1 MTRRALLVVNPL
13 ARGLPPLR
21 QIQEAA
27 DWLRTRG
34 WDVALETTAAPGE
47 ATRLARRAA
56 SRGRSVVVACGG
68 DGTIHEVVNGLAGS
82 EAVLAVIP
90 GGTANV
96 WAKDARLPRRPLE
109 AARIIEDG
117 RCRRIDLGLIEWE
130 APRRAPPDGAPL
142 RASASGPV
150 WARSG
155 HRAERRYF
163 LLMVGI
169 GLDAHVVA
177 RVSQGWKRR
186 LGAAAYVLTA
196 AREALFYR
204 SQPVELELDG
214 RERLSLRLGW
224 MLAGNTR
231 CYGGVTH
238 IASRA
243 LADDGL
249 LELLIFPGYNLLR
262 ATGYGLVTLAGRHY
276 GAPGVTYRQAAEIE
290 VAGPSSLPI
299 QADGEFVGYTPL
311 RLRVVPGALQVL
323 VPDEPNPL
331 FGAT

>member
-1 MTRRALLVVNPL
+1 MTRRALLVVNPS
-13 ARGLPPLR
+13 ARRLPPLQR
-21 QIQEAA
+21 IQEAA

-34 WDVALETTAAPGE
+34 WDVALETTSAPGE
-47 ATRLARRAA
+47 ATHLARRAA
-56 SRGRSVVVACGG
+56 SRGHSVVVACGG

-96 WAKDARLPRRPLE
+96 WAKDARLPRAPLE
-109 AARIIEDG
+109 AARIINGG

-130 APRRAPPDGAPL
+130 G
-142 RASASGPV
+142 
-150 WARSG
+150 RSG
-155 HRAERRYF
+155 RKAESRYF
-163 LLMVGI
+163 LLMVGV

-186 LGAAAYVLTA
+186 LGAAAYVLTG

-231 CYGGVTH
+231 CYGGVKR

-262 ATGYGLVTLAGRHY
+262 ATGYGLAMLTGRHH
-276 GAPGVTYRQAAEIE
+276 GAPGVIYRQAAEIE
-290 VAGPSSLPI
+290 VAGPSSLPV

-323 VPDEPNPL
+323 MPDEPNPL

>member
-1 MTRRALLVVNPL
+1 M
-13 ARGLPPLR
+13 
-21 QIQEAA
+21 
-27 DWLRTRG
+27 
-34 WDVALETTAAPGE
+34 
-47 ATRLARRAA
+47 
-56 SRGRSVVVACGG
+56 
-68 DGTIHEVVNGLAGS
+68 
-82 EAVLAVIP
+82 
-90 GGTANV
+90 
-96 WAKDARLPRRPLE
+96 
-109 AARIIEDG
+109 
-117 RCRRIDLGLIEWE
+117 
-130 APRRAPPDGAPL
+130 
-142 RASASGPV
+142 
-150 WARSG
+150 
-155 HRAERRYF
+155 
-163 LLMVGI
+163 
-169 GLDAHVVA
+169 VA

-196 AREALFYR
+196 AREALFYH

-249 LELLIFPGYNLLR
+249 LELFIFPGYNLLR
-262 ATGYGLVTLAGRHY
+262 ATGYGLATLAGRHY

-290 VAGPSSLPI
+290 VAGPSSLPV

-323 VPDEPNPL
+323 MPDEPNPL

>member
-1 MTRRALLVVNPL
+1 MTRRALLIVNPS

-21 QIQEAA
+21 RIEEAA

-56 SRGRSVVVACGG
+56 SHERSVVAACGG

-96 WAKDARLPRRPLE
+96 WAKDARLPRAPLE
-109 AARIIEDG
+109 AARVIDAG

-130 APRRAPPDGAPL
+130 
-142 RASASGPV
+142 
-150 WARSG
+150 ARSG

-163 LLMVGI
+163 LLMVGV

-196 AREALFYR
+196 AREALFYH

-238 IASRA
+238 ITSRA

-262 ATGYGLVTLAGRHY
+262 ATGYGLATLAGWHY
-276 GAPGVTYRQAAEIE
+276 GAPGVTYRQAAEVE
-290 VAGPSSLPI
+290 VAGPSSLAV

-323 VPDEPNPL
+323 MPDEPNPL

>member
-1 MTRRALLVVNPL
+1 MTRRVLLVVNPL

-21 QIQEAA
+21 RVQEAA

-34 WDVALETTAAPGE
+34 WDVTLETTSAPGE
-47 ATRLARRAA
+47 ATRLAHRAA
-56 SRGRSVVVACGG
+56 SRGHSVVVACGG

-82 EAVLAVIP
+82 EAVLGVIP

-96 WAKDARLPRRPLE
+96 WAKDARLPRAPLE
-109 AARIIEDG
+109 AARVIDGG
-117 RCRRIDLGLIEWE
+117 RCRRVDLGLIEWE
-130 APRRAPPDGAPL
+130 G
-142 RASASGPV
+142 
-150 WARSG
+150 RSG
-155 HRAERRYF
+155 RKAERRHF
-163 LLMVGI
+163 LLMVGV

-231 CYGGVTH
+231 CYGGVAH

-249 LELLIFPGYNLLR
+249 LELLIFSGYNLLR
-262 ATGYGLVTLAGRHY
+262 ATGYGLVTLAGRHH

-323 VPDEPNPL
+323 MPDEPNPL

>member
-1 MTRRALLVVNPL
+1 MARRALLIVNPS
-13 ARGLPPLR
+13 ARRLPPLR
-21 QIQEAA
+21 RIEEAA

-34 WDVALETTAAPGE
+34 WDVALEMTAAPGE
-47 ATRLARRAA
+47 ATQIARRAA
-56 SRGRSVVVACGG
+56 SHEGSVVVACGG

-82 EAVLAVIP
+82 EAVLAVMP

-96 WAKDARLPRRPLE
+96 WAKDARLPRVPLE
-109 AARIIEDG
+109 AARIIDAG
-117 RCRRIDLGLIEWE
+117 RCRHIDLGLIEWE
-130 APRRAPPDGAPL
+130 APR
-142 RASASGPV
+142 

-155 HRAERRYF
+155 RSPERRYF
-163 LLMVGI
+163 LLMVGV

-177 RVSQGWKRR
+177 RVSQRWKRR

-196 AREALFYR
+196 AREALFYH
-204 SQPVELELDG
+204 SQPVELKLDG

-231 CYGGVTH
+231 CYGGVKH
-238 IASRA
+238 ITSRA

-262 ATGYGLVTLAGRHY
+262 ATGYGLATLAGWHY

-290 VAGPSSLPI
+290 VAGPSSVPI

-311 RLRVVPGALQVL
+311 RLRVLPGALQVL
-323 VPDEPNPL
+323 MPDEPNPL

>member
-1 MTRRALLVVNPL
+1 MTRRALLVVNPS

-21 QIQEAA
+21 RIQEAA

-47 ATRLARRAA
+47 ATHLARRAA
-56 SRGRSVVVACGG
+56 SGGHSVVVACGG

-96 WAKDARLPRRPLE
+96 WAKDARLPRAPLE
-109 AARIIEDG
+109 AARIIDGG

-130 APRRAPPDGAPL
+130 G
-142 RASASGPV
+142 
-150 WARSG
+150 RSG
-155 HRAERRYF
+155 RKAESRYF
-163 LLMVGI
+163 LLMVGV

-177 RVSQGWKRR
+177 RVSQSWKRR
-186 LGAAAYVLTA
+186 LGAAAYVLTG
-196 AREALFYR
+196 AREALFYH
-204 SQPVELELDG
+204 SQPIELELDG
-214 RERLSLRLGW
+214 RERLNLRLGW

-231 CYGGVTH
+231 CYGGVTR
-238 IASRA
+238 IANRA

-249 LELLIFPGYNLLR
+249 LEILAFSGYNLLR
-262 ATGYGLVTLAGRHY
+262 ATGYGLAMLTGRHH
-276 GAPGVTYRQAAEIE
+276 GAPGVTYRQAAEVE
-290 VAGPSSLPI
+290 VAGPSSLPV

-323 VPDEPNPL
+323 MPDEPNPL
-331 FGAT
+331 FGVD

>member
-1 MTRRALLVVNPL
+1 
-13 ARGLPPLR
+13 
-21 QIQEAA
+21 
-27 DWLRTRG
+27 
-34 WDVALETTAAPGE
+34 
-47 ATRLARRAA
+47 
-56 SRGRSVVVACGG
+56 VVVACGG

-82 EAVLAVIP
+82 DAVLAVIP

-96 WAKDARLPRRPLE
+96 WVKDARLPRRPLE
-109 AARIIEDG
+109 AARIIDAG

-130 APRRAPPDGAPL
+130 GPDG
-142 RASASGPV
+142 RQ
-150 WARSG
+150 
-155 HRAERRYF
+155 AERRYF
-163 LLMVGI
+163 LLMAGV

-186 LGAAAYVLTA
+186 LGAGAYVLTA

-214 RERLSLRLGW
+214 RERLNLRLGW

-231 CYGGVTH
+231 CYGGVKR

-249 LELLIFPGYNLLR
+249 LEILVFPGHNLLR
-262 ATGYGLVTLAGRHY
+262 ATGYGLAVLAGRHY
-276 GAPGVTYRQAAEIE
+276 GVPGVTYRQAAEVE
-290 VAGPSSLPI
+290 VAGPSSLPV
-299 QADGEFVGYTPL
+299 QADGEFVGHTPL

-323 VPDEPNPL
+323 TPDEPNPL

>member
-1 MTRRALLVVNPL
+1 MTRRALLIVNPS

-21 QIQEAA
+21 RIEEAA

-56 SRGRSVVVACGG
+56 SHERSVVAACGG

-96 WAKDARLPRRPLE
+96 WAKDARLPRAPLE
-109 AARIIEDG
+109 AARVIDAG

-130 APRRAPPDGAPL
+130 
-142 RASASGPV
+142 
-150 WARSG
+150 ARSG

-163 LLMVGI
+163 LLMVGV
-169 GLDAHVVA
+169 GLDAHVGA

-196 AREALFYR
+196 AREALFYH

-238 IASRA
+238 ITSRA

-262 ATGYGLVTLAGRHY
+262 ATGYGLATLAGWHY
-276 GAPGVTYRQAAEIE
+276 GAPGVTYRQAAEVE
-290 VAGPSSLPI
+290 VAGPSSLAV

-323 VPDEPNPL
+323 MPDEPNPL

>member
-1 MTRRALLVVNPL
+1 MTRRALLVVNPS

-21 QIQEAA
+21 RVQEAA

-34 WDVALETTAAPGE
+34 WDVTLETTSAPGE
-47 ATRLARRAA
+47 ATRLAHRAA
-56 SRGRSVVVACGG
+56 SRSCSVVVACGG

-82 EAVLAVIP
+82 DAVLGVIP

-96 WAKDARLPRRPLE
+96 WAKDARLPRAPLE
-109 AARIIEDG
+109 AARVIDGG
-117 RCRRIDLGLIEWE
+117 RCRRVDLGLIEWE
-130 APRRAPPDGAPL
+130 G
-142 RASASGPV
+142 
-150 WARSG
+150 RSG
-155 HRAERRYF
+155 RKAESRYF
-163 LLMVGI
+163 LLMVGV

-231 CYGGVTH
+231 CYGGVAH

-249 LELLIFPGYNLLR
+249 LELLIFSGYNLLR
-262 ATGYGLVTLAGRHY
+262 ATGYGLVTLAGRQH
-276 GAPGVTYRQAAEIE
+276 GAPGVTYRQAAQIE

-299 QADGEFVGYTPL
+299 QADGEFVGCTPL

-323 VPDEPNPL
+323 MPDEPNPL

>member
-1 MTRRALLVVNPL
+1 MARRALLVVNPL

-21 QIQEAA
+21 RIEEAA

-34 WDVALETTAAPGE
+34 WDVTLETTAAPGE
-47 ATRLARRAA
+47 ATDLARRAA
-56 SRGRSVVVACGG
+56 SRARSVVVACGG

-82 EAVLAVIP
+82 DAVLGVIP

-109 AARIIEDG
+109 AARIIDAG

-130 APRRAPPDGAPL
+130 AYRRAPPGGGP
-142 RASASGPV
+142 SGPV

-155 HRAERRYF
+155 GQAERRYF
-163 LLMVGI
+163 LLMVGV

-186 LGAAAYVLTA
+186 LGAAAYVLTG
-196 AREALFYR
+196 AREALFYH
-204 SQPVELELDG
+204 SQPVELKVDG

-249 LELLIFPGYNLLR
+249 LEILVFRGYNLLR
-262 ATGYGLVTLAGRHY
+262 ATGYGLATLARWHY
-276 GAPGVTYRQAAEIE
+276 GAPGVSYRQAAEIE
-290 VAGPSSLPI
+290 VGGPSSLPV

-323 VPDEPNPL
+323 MPDEPNPL

>member
-1 MTRRALLVVNPL
+1 MTRSALLIVNPS

-21 QIQEAA
+21 RIEEAA

-34 WDVALETTAAPGE
+34 WDVALEMTAAPGE

-56 SRGRSVVVACGG
+56 SHERSVVAACGG

-96 WAKDARLPRRPLE
+96 WAKDARLPRAPLE
-109 AARIIEDG
+109 AARVIDAG

-130 APRRAPPDGAPL
+130 
-142 RASASGPV
+142 
-150 WARSG
+150 ARSG

-163 LLMVGI
+163 LLMVGV

-196 AREALFYR
+196 AREALFYH

-238 IASRA
+238 ITSRA

-249 LELLIFPGYNLLR
+249 LELLIFSGYNLLR
-262 ATGYGLVTLAGRHY
+262 ATGYGLATLAGWHY
-276 GAPGVTYRQAAEIE
+276 GAPGVTYRQAVEVE
-290 VAGPSSLPI
+290 VAGPSSLAV

-323 VPDEPNPL
+323 MPDEPNPL

>member
-1 MTRRALLVVNPL
+1 MTRHALLVVNPA
-13 ARGLPPLR
+13 ARRLPPLR
-21 QIQEAA
+21 LIEEAA

-34 WDVALETTAAPGE
+34 WDVTVETTAAPGE

-56 SRGRSVVVACGG
+56 SAGGSVVVACGG

-82 EAVLAVIP
+82 DAALAVIP

-96 WAKDARLPRRPLE
+96 WVKDARLPRRPLE
-109 AARIIEDG
+109 AARIIDAG

-130 APRRAPPDGAPL
+130 ARDG
-142 RASASGPV
+142 RQ
-150 WARSG
+150 
-155 HRAERRYF
+155 AESCYF
-163 LLMVGI
+163 LLMVGV

-186 LGAAAYVLTA
+186 LGAGAYVLTA

-224 MLAGNTR
+224 MLAANTR

-249 LELLIFPGYNLLR
+249 LDLLIFPGYDLLR
-262 ATGYGLVTLAGRHY
+262 ATGYGLAILAGRHY
-276 GAPGVTYRQAAEIE
+276 GAPGVICRQAAEVE

-299 QADGEFVGYTPL
+299 QADGEFVGDTPL

-323 VPDEPNPL
+323 MPDEPNPL

>member
-1 MTRRALLVVNPL
+1 MTRRALLIVNPA
-13 ARGLPPLR
+13 ARRLPPLR
-21 QIQEAA
+21 RIEEAA

-34 WDVALETTAAPGE
+34 WEVALETTASPGE
-47 ATRLARRAA
+47 ATRLANRAA

-82 EAVLAVIP
+82 DAVLAVIP

-109 AARIIEDG
+109 AARVIDAG
-117 RCRRIDLGLIEWE
+117 RCRHIDLGLIEWE
-130 APRRAPPDGAPL
+130 A
-142 RASASGPV
+142 S
-150 WARSG
+150 SG
-155 HRAERRYF
+155 HRTERRYF
-163 LLMVGI
+163 LLMAGV

-249 LELLIFPGYNLLR
+249 LELFIFPGYNLLR
-262 ATGYGLVTLAGRHY
+262 ATGYGLATLAGRHY

-290 VAGPSSLPI
+290 VAGPSSLPV
-299 QADGEFVGYTPL
+299 QTDGEFVGYTPL

-323 VPDEPNPL
+323 MPDEPNPL
-331 FGAT
+331 FGAS

>member
-1 MTRRALLVVNPL
+1 MTRRALLVVNPS

-21 QIQEAA
+21 RIREAA
-27 DWLRTRG
+27 GWLRTRG
-34 WDVALETTAAPGE
+34 WDVTLETTAAPGE
-47 ATRLARRAA
+47 ATRLAHRAA
-56 SRGRSVVVACGG
+56 SRGPSVVVACGG

-82 EAVLAVIP
+82 EAALAVIP

-96 WAKDARLPRRPLE
+96 WAKDARLPRRPLD
-109 AARIIEDG
+109 AARVIDAG

-130 APRRAPPDGAPL
+130 ALGGRE
-142 RASASGPV
+142 
-150 WARSG
+150 
-155 HRAERRYF
+155 AERRYF
-163 LLMVGI
+163 LLMVGV

-177 RVSQGWKRR
+177 RVSQSWKRR

-196 AREALFYR
+196 AREALLYR

-214 RERLSLRLGW
+214 RERLSLCLGW

-231 CYGGVTH
+231 CYGGVKR

-249 LELLIFPGYNLLR
+249 LDLFIFSGYNLLL
-262 ATGYGLVTLAGRHY
+262 ATGYGLATLAGWQHA
-276 GAPGVTYRQAAEIE
+276 APGVTYRQAAEIE
-290 VAGPSSLPI
+290 VAGPSSLPV

-323 VPDEPNPL
+323 MPDEPNPL

>member
-1 MTRRALLVVNPL
+1 MTRRVLLVVNPL

-21 QIQEAA
+21 RVQEAA

-34 WDVALETTAAPGE
+34 WDVTLETTSAPGE
-47 ATRLARRAA
+47 ATRLAHRAA
-56 SRGRSVVVACGG
+56 SRGHSVVVACGG

-82 EAVLAVIP
+82 DAVLAVIP

-96 WAKDARLPRRPLE
+96 WAKDARLPRVPLE
-109 AARIIEDG
+109 AARIIDGG
-117 RCRRIDLGLIEWE
+117 RCRRVDLGLIEWE
-130 APRRAPPDGAPL
+130 G
-142 RASASGPV
+142 
-150 WARSG
+150 RSG
-155 HRAERRYF
+155 RKAERRHF
-163 LLMVGI
+163 LLMVGV

-196 AREALFYR
+196 AREALFYH
-204 SQPVELELDG
+204 SQPVELMLDG

-231 CYGGVTH
+231 CYGGVAH

-249 LELLIFPGYNLLR
+249 LELLIFSGYNLLR
-262 ATGYGLVTLAGRHY
+262 ATGYGLVTLAGRHH

-299 QADGEFVGYTPL
+299 QADGEFVGCTPL

-323 VPDEPNPL
+323 MPDEPNPL

>member
-1 MTRRALLVVNPL
+1 MVRRALLVVNPS

-21 QIQEAA
+21 RIQDVAG
-27 DWLRTRG
+27 WLRTRG
-34 WDVALETTAAPGE
+34 WDVSLETTAAPGE
-47 ATRLARRAA
+47 ATRLAHRAA
-56 SRGRSVVVACGG
+56 SRGRPVVVACGG
-68 DGTIHEVVNGLAGS
+68 DGTIHEIVNGLAGS

-109 AARIIEDG
+109 AARIIDAG

-130 APRRAPPDGAPL
+130 ALGA
-142 RASASGPV
+142 RQ
-150 WARSG
+150 
-155 HRAERRYF
+155 AESRYF
-163 LLMVGI
+163 LLMVGV

-177 RVSQGWKRR
+177 RVSQSWKRR

-196 AREALFYR
+196 AREALLYH
-204 SQPVELELDG
+204 SQAVELELDG

-231 CYGGVTH
+231 CYGGVKRV
-238 IASRA
+238 ASRA
-243 LADDGL
+243 RADDGL

-262 ATGYGLVTLAGRHY
+262 ATGYGLATLAGWHY
-276 GAPGVTYRQAAEIE
+276 AAPGVTYRQAAEIR
-290 VAGPSSLPI
+290 VGGPSSLPV
-299 QADGEFVGYTPL
+299 QADGEFVGYTPM

-323 VPDEPNPL
+323 MPDEPNPL

>member
-1 MTRRALLVVNPL
+1 MTRRALLVVNPS

-21 QIQEAA
+21 RIQEAA

-34 WDVALETTAAPGE
+34 WDVTLETTAAPGE

-56 SRGRSVVVACGG
+56 SRGCSVVVACGG
-68 DGTIHEVVNGLAGS
+68 DGTIHEVVNSLAGS

-109 AARIIEDG
+109 AARVIDAG
-117 RCRRIDLGLIEWE
+117 HCRRIDLGLIEWE
-130 APRRAPPDGAPL
+130 GC
-142 RASASGPV
+142 SG
-150 WARSG
+150 RQ
-155 HRAERRYF
+155 AESRYF
-163 LLMVGI
+163 LLMVGV

-196 AREALFYR
+196 AREALLYR
-204 SQPVELELDG
+204 SQPVELKLDG
-214 RERLSLRLGW
+214 RERLSLALGW

-249 LELLIFPGYNLLR
+249 LELLIFSGYNLLR
-262 ATGYGLVTLAGRHY
+262 ATGYGLVTLAGRQH

-290 VAGPSSLPI
+290 VAGPSSLPV

-323 VPDEPNPL
+323 MPDEPNPL
-331 FGAT
+331 FGAS

>member
-1 MTRRALLVVNPL
+1 MTRRALLVVNPA

-21 QIQEAA
+21 RIQEAA

-34 WDVALETTAAPGE
+34 WEVALETTAASGE
-47 ATRLARRAA
+47 ATRLASRAA
-56 SRGRSVVVACGG
+56 SGGRSVVVACGG

-96 WAKDARLPRRPLE
+96 WAKDARLPRAPLE
-109 AARIIEDG
+109 AARVIDGG

-130 APRRAPPDGAPL
+130 A
-142 RASASGPV
+142 SGG
-150 WARSG
+150 RSP
-155 HRAERRYF
+155 ERRYF
-163 LLMVGI
+163 LLMVGV

-177 RVSQGWKRR
+177 RVSQGSKRR

-196 AREALFYR
+196 AREALFYH
-204 SQPVELELDG
+204 SQPVELKLDG

-238 IASRA
+238 ITNRA

-262 ATGYGLVTLAGRHY
+262 ATGYGLATLAGRHY

-290 VAGPSSLPI
+290 VAGPSSLPV

-323 VPDEPNPL
+323 MPDEPNPL

>member
-1 MTRRALLVVNPL
+1 MTRRALLVVNPS

-47 ATRLARRAA
+47 ATALARGAA
-56 SRGRSVVVACGG
+56 SRGISVVVACGG

-82 EAVLAVIP
+82 EAALAVIP

-96 WAKDARLPRRPLE
+96 WVKDARVPRRPLE
-109 AARIIEDG
+109 AARIIDAG
-117 RCRRIDLGLIEWE
+117 RCRRVDLGLIEWE
-130 APRRAPPDGAPL
+130 GRKGQ
-142 RASASGPV
+142 
-150 WARSG
+150 
-155 HRAERRYF
+155 RAERRYF
-163 LLMVGI
+163 LLMVGV

-224 MLAGNTR
+224 MLVGNTR

-238 IASRA
+238 VASRA

-262 ATGYGLVTLAGRHY
+262 ATSYGLATLAGWHY
-276 GAPGVTYRQAAEIE
+276 RAPGVTYRQAAEIG
-290 VAGPSSLPI
+290 VGGPSSLPV

-311 RLRVVPGALQVL
+311 RLHVVPGALQVL
-323 VPDEPNPL
+323 MPDEPNPL